1 MACAF
6 DLLSFDFAYPYM
18 VNKYRLYWTLQA
30 GGWLLYAVIQIV
42 SSFLA
47 SNAFDLRRTTFLLF
61 EAFLCLMITH
71 FFRLFATRW
80 RWLYLP
86 MPKLIPSVL
95 LAVFVMGVSVYFLR
109 IPVNVI
115 LGRLFEPRTAFD
127 PAQVLGQSSFYA
139 IVFFLWA
146 VFYFTY
152 HYFDRYNK
160 SLKYEASM
168 IEIELNNLKSQLN
181 PHFIFNALNSIR
193 ALVDENPSK
202 SKQAINQLSNILRN
216 SLAMDKKGLTKF
228 DDEMRMVRD
237 YLGLESIRFEERLKT
252 EFDIHPQSHSFLV
265 PPLMIQ
271 TLVENGI
278 KHGISR
284 LTQGGVIQ
292 VKTYVDNNRLK
303 VHIRN
308 TGHLVQGAKRN
319 KGGLGLKNTMQRL
332 KLIYGDEASFRIVNE
347 NDNFVLTEIII
358 PQNFTYES
366 INRG

>member
-1 MACAF
+1 
-6 DLLSFDFAYPYM
+6 M
-18 VNKYRLYWTLQA
+18 VNKHRLYWTLQA
-30 GGWLLYAVIQIV
+30 GGWLFYAVVQIV
-42 SSFLA
+42 FSVFA
-47 SNAFDLRRTTFLLF
+47 ADGFATRRITFLLF

-71 FFRLFATRW
+71 LFRLFLNRW

-86 MPKLIPSVL
+86 MPRLIPG
-95 LAVFVMGVSVYFLR
+95 VFVAVILMGVTVYFLR
-109 IPVNVI
+109 IPVNLI
-115 LGRLFEPRTAFD
+115 LGRLFDPRTAFA
-127 PAQVLGQSSFYA
+127 PAQILGQTSFYA
-139 IVFFLWA
+139 IVFFLWS

-202 SKQAINQLSNILRN
+202 SKQAINQLANILRN

-228 DDEMRMVRD
+228 DDEMRLVKD
-237 YLGLESIRFEERLKT
+237 YLGLESIRFEERLRT
-252 EFDIHPQSHSFLV
+252 EFDIHPQSHNFLV

-278 KHGISR
+278 KHGISK
-284 LTQGGVIQ
+284 LTQGGVIH
-292 VKTYVDNNRLK
+292 VKTSVDNNRLK

-308 TGHLVQGAKRN
+308 TGHLVQGNKR